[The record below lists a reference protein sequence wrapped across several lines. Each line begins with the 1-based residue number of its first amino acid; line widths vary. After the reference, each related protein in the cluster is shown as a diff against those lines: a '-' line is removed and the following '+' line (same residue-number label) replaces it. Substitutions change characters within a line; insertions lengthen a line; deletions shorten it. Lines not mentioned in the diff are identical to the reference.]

1 MTAASPL
8 PARDVVLGRSST
20 VWQRL
25 SADPSL
31 AERVGAAIGHHDL
44 ASFEFTAAD
53 RVWVLSYSREPRENS
68 ALLQRLRA
76 AGVREIVYVTSASTI
91 VAQRTRCYEYP
102 RVKRQ
107 AELEALA
114 LPQARLLTIGLMHD
128 GVDELPS
135 GTNIATRYSELAA
148 FMLRPEWPDGD
159 GRGKHLFHVEQ
170 RPFGSPLERAACRI
184 YTSLLMASGSH
195 PCLLRP
201 LDLILRLLGWRWYG
215 YTCLSNHLWTS
226 KTS

>member
-1 MTAASPL
+1 MTTASPL
-8 PARDVVLGRSST
+8 PTRELVLGRSST
-20 VWQRL
+20 VWRRL
-25 SADPSL
+25 SVEPSL

-44 ASFEFTAAD
+44 ATFEFTPAD
-53 RVWVLSYSREPRENS
+53 RVWVLSYSRDPRENS
-68 ALLQRLRA
+68 AMLQRLGA
-76 AGVREIVYVTSASTI
+76 AGVREIVYVSSASTI

-102 RVKRQ
+102 RVKLQ
-107 AELEALA
+107 AEQEALA

-128 GVDELPS
+128 SVDELPS

-148 FMLRPEWPDGD
+148 FMLQPDWPDIG
-159 GRGKHLFHVEQ
+159 GRGKQLFHVEQ
-170 RPFGSPLERAACRI
+170 RPFGSAIERAACTT
-184 YTSLLMASGSH
+184 YTSLLMASGSR

-215 YTCLSNHLWTS
+215 YTCLSNRLWTS